1 VRLLCHSHDLGEFEP
16 VIDYH
21 DMKWNLTESLCQF
34 NFYSHTSQDSY
45 TTFMLTQKGLDNSGA
60 SRASIL
66 MKTGACVGGTIIGHL
81 SQFVGRRRAIVVA
94 ALLSATLIPAWILP
108 EGERALSA
116 TGFLIQFFIQ
126 GAWGVIPIH
135 LNELSPPAFRSSF
148 PGLTYQLGNMISSPS
163 AQIVN
168 AIAESTWVTTASG
181 ARASAYG
188 PMMGVATAIIALGIM
203 FTTAVGPE
211 KRGRRFESAI
221 AGVEDLTLAKS
232 LDLEAGGDDKAT
244 DEMVEM
250 ADQKK

>member
-1 VRLLCHSHDLGEFEP
+1 
-16 VIDYH
+16 
-21 DMKWNLTESLCQF
+21 
-34 NFYSHTSQDSY
+34 
-45 TTFMLTQKGLDNSGA
+45 MLTQKELDNSGA

-66 MKTGACVGGTIIGHL
+66 MKTGACVGGTIIGYL
-81 SQFVGRRRAIVVA
+81 SQFVGRRRAIIIA
-94 ALLSATLIPAWILP
+94 ALLSAIMIPAWVLP

-188 PMMGVATAIIALGIM
+188 PVMGIATAIIALGIVL
-203 FTTAVGPE
+203 TTAVGPE
-211 KRGRRFESAI
+211 KRGRRFETAV
-221 AGVEDLTLAKS
+221 AGVKDLAPATN
-232 LDLEAGGDDKAT
+232 LDLETGNDDKGAE
-244 DEMVEM
+244 EMVEVV
-250 ADQKK
+250 DQRK